1 MNALRHAIQK
11 GLHGSA
17 LFLAVLSALSLVA
30 ILLVI
35 VTSVVLRKFFDSPL
49 FFAEELVGLLMSAS
63 LFLALPMATIKGQ
76 HIRVSLLL
84 DTLKSSSPVLANALF
99 TTGLLVGIG
108 FTGWVFWESLPWMEF
123 AFKRELKSETAR
135 ILLYPLMS
143 VVPISMIFCLV
154 IYAAKVF
161 GFIHSEE
168 R

>member
-1 MNALRHAIQK
+1 MVQPF
-11 GLHGSA
+11 
-17 LFLAVLSALSLVA
+17 FLLCSPHYLLLPSCWLSSLAWYFVSF
-30 ILLVI
+30 LM
-35 VTSVVLRKFFDSPL
+35 PHC

-63 LFLALPMATIKGQ
+63 LFLALPMATLKGQ

-84 DTLKSSSPVLANALF
+84 DTLKSRSPVLRNALF
-99 TTGLLVGIG
+99 TAGLLVGIG
-108 FTGWVFWESLPWMEF
+108 FTGWIFLESLPWMEF
-123 AFKRELKSETAR
+123 AIRRELKSETAR